1 MERVIRMHRSIDVR
15 TAERNPEAGNTL
27 VVVLLVLFLLTS
39 LGISYVAVTK
49 GDKQIA
55 GNQMISSQ
63 AFENAEAGISE
74 VLYRMSDPT
83 AGSTIYLGET
93 GGYTPGWGRYV
104 VTDPGN
110 SGLDPDYDATISDGL
125 DNDGDA
131 AVDEASERYPEK
143 GSKQNSGMALSNK
156 LDYPWVKVRYKLNGA
171 NQIVRFGDH
180 DNDATTP
187 PRENLVRGIPK
198 IIVTAAGRRS
208 AANKIVTVEAIKWPL
223 PPVPGSV
230 YTEGNMGFAGAAFII
245 DGRDH
250 YATAPWDTIPGA
262 PPIAGISTPNDPANI
277 SSELNGQQSNN
288 VLGEGGEPSVLS
300 SPVNIDIQALATGFS
315 QMADITLV
323 GNQTNPSSAD
333 WGTVDDMKIVRIQGD
348 LDISGNMSG
357 SGVLIIEGDF
367 KMGGTINWNGIV
379 ICLGDTDVL
388 GGGSDKN
395 IVGALV
401 VQGDL
406 ADNSAINGN
415 IKVLYS
421 SEMIAKLNA
430 LTRYEVSSWI
440 DQ

>member
-74 VLYRMSDPT
+74 VLLRMSDPN
-83 AGSTIYLGET
+83 AGSTIYIGET
-93 GGYTPGWGRYV
+93 LGNTPGWGRYV

-110 SGLDPDYDATISDGL
+110 SGLDPDYDDTTNDGL

-143 GSKQNSGMALSNK
+143 GSKQNFGMALSNK
-156 LDYPWVKVRYKLNGA
+156 LDYPWVKVRYKLNSA
-171 NQIVRFGDH
+171 NQIIRFGDH
-180 DNDATTP
+180 DNDGTTP

-198 IIVTAAGRRS
+198 IIVTAAGRRG
-208 AANKIVTVEAIKWPL
+208 AANKIVTVEAIKWPM

-230 YTEGNMGFAGAAFII
+230 YTEGNMSFAGSAFVI

-250 YATAPWDTIPGA
+250 QAEAPWDTIPGA
-262 PPIAGISTPNDPANI
+262 TPLAGISTPNDPTNI
-277 SSELNGQQSNN
+277 SSQLNGQQANN
-288 VLGEGGEPSVLS
+288 VLGSGGEPSVQS
-300 SPVNIDIQALATGFS
+300 SPVNIDVQALATGF
-315 QMADITLV
+315 QQLVDITLV
-323 GNQTNPSSAD
+323 GNQNNPSSAD
-333 WGTVDDMKIVRIQGD
+333 WGTVNDLKIVHIQGD

-357 SGVLIIEGDF
+357 AGVLIIDGDF
-367 KMGGTINWNGIV
+367 KMGGTINWSGIV
-379 ICLGDTDVL
+379 ICLGDVDVL
-388 GGGSDKN
+388 GGGADKN

-401 VQGDL
+401 VQGEMAGD
-406 ADNSAINGN
+406 SAINGN

-421 SEMIAKLNA
+421 SEMISKLNA
-430 LTRYEVSSWI
+430 LTQYEVSSWI